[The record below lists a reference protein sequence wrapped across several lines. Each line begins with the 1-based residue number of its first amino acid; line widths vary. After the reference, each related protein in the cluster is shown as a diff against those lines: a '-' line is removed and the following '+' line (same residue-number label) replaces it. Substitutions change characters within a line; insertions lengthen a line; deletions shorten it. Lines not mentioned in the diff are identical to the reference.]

1 MPHEPVVDDSEFS
14 VLIEPIREE
23 GEKLSTYVRTRRAV
37 LAGSPLY
44 NFSRTQLTQA
54 GLMGPWKFNFTESA
68 IASGFAAGVLWLV
81 TYLFPGNVVQPVVA
95 VRDDFWGRTFDECF
109 LLMPEIQSWIIVL
122 IVPLATMFLAKIVGW
137 GSLRSKDANRER
149 VRTSTFAFLYL
160 EGAHGLIPDTLWA
173 VGVSVI
179 FGLTEGSI
187 QSNFY
192 VIALGVSC
200 SLIGMILGH
209 RLMNAVIP
217 GRLFLVNGYRSFEKS
232 IFSVP
237 KDDSQA
243 SWVRYELSFLFG
255 SALAVLVI
263 IFCLWVLAFALAL
276 PLSLL
281 KTTIGSPRIA
291 LGAGLAGPSGVNP
304 RPLENDGGNEVSG
317 QARLPASKVLDYL
330 RIDQALAK
338 RYEKEV
344 SPHLMTGDKTG
355 DYSAARLPMAA
366 IRPEFDLNALAC
378 EAAIETERAK
388 DELHL
393 AAEKTACEFL
403 RARSNLLDAIG
414 QAINGVGSFEEIG
427 PAAEEF
433 QAKLKAVNG
442 VDWF

>member
-23 GEKLSTYVRTRRAV
+23 GEKLNTYVRTRRAV

-95 VRDDFWGRTFDECF
+95 VRDGLWGRTFDECF

-137 GSLRSKDANRER
+137 GSLRSKDVNRER
-149 VRTSTFAFLYL
+149 VRASTFAFLYL
-160 EGAHGLIPDTLWA
+160 EGAHGLIPDVLWA

-179 FGLTEGSI
+179 FGLSEGAI
-187 QSNFY
+187 QANFY
-192 VIALGVSC
+192 VITLGVSC

-209 RLMNAVIP
+209 RMMNLVIP
-217 GRLFLVNGYRSFEKS
+217 SRLFLVNGYRSFEKS
-232 IFSVP
+232 MFAVP

-243 SWVRYELSFLFG
+243 SWVRYELSTLFG
-255 SALAVLVI
+255 SALALLVSI
-263 IFCLWVLAFALAL
+263 VCLLALSFALAL

-281 KTTIGSPRIA
+281 KTAIGSPRIA
-291 LGAGLAGPSGVNP
+291 LVGGLAGPSSVNP
-304 RPLENDGGNEVSG
+304 PLENDGGNEVSG
-317 QARLPASKVLDYL
+317 QARSPASKVLDYL

-378 EAAIETERAK
+378 EAAIETER
-388 DELHL
+388 DRDVSHL

-427 PAAEEF
+427 PATEEF